1 MTPTSTINQ
10 VGNEWKG
17 VANDPTTYLPT
28 TEAPAF
34 IMLQLITKQ
43 LVIPVGSVVFLCVDA
58 RQSKYNNQAHARW
71 R

>member
-1 MTPTSTINQ
+1 MN
-10 VGNEWKG
+10 GRG
-17 VANDPTTYLPT
+17 VTNDPTTCLQT

-58 RQSKYNNQAHARW
+58 RQSEYNNEPHAWW